1 MKFATGDSW
10 DYSSIL
16 TVHKLDGSPAVEG
29 KDYRLYKDGDWDD
42 AETGVILS
50 EGIVLYFVPSIHFEP
65 DEKWMATIRDDRLVS
80 NEPIEVPGSLR
91 YILSR
96 MKNGWQPFEGE
107 KNG

>member
-16 TVHKLDGSPAVEG
+16 AVLKLDGSPAAEG
-29 KDYRLYKDGDWDD
+29 KDYQLYKDGNWDD
-42 AETGVILS
+42 AETGVILK

-65 DEKWMATIRDDRLVS
+65 DGKRMATIRMATIRNGRLVS
-80 NEPIEVPGSLR
+80 DKPT
-91 YILSR
+91 
-96 MKNGWQPFEGE
+96 EGE